1 MFLRLEPSRKEATMT
16 NKNFTMWRTILIA
29 GILIG
34 LAGIVGEMIWNA
46 DNGQHQR
53 VELIGMATSTKITID
68 EAVEKALENIVG
80 QVIVAELEKRGGKT
94 IWNVEI
100 LTTEEAIVAISVD
113 AVSGSVLMSEEKAAG
128 KRLVHDKTS

>member
-1 MFLRLEPSRKEATMT
+1 MT
-16 NKNFTMWRTILIA
+16 NKTFTMWRTILIA
-29 GILIG
+29 GIVIG

-46 DNGQHQR
+46 DNGQLKR

-80 QVIVAELEKRGGKT
+80 QVIVAELEKRGGMT

-100 LTTEEAIVAISVD
+100 LTTEEAIVAISID
-113 AVSGSVLMSEEKAAG
+113 AVSGSVLISEEKAVG

>member
-1 MFLRLEPSRKEATMT
+1 MT
-16 NKNFTMWRTILIA
+16 NKNFTMWRTILIV
-29 GILIG
+29 GMVIG
-34 LAGIVGEMIWNA
+34 LAGIIGEMIWNA
-46 DNGQHQR
+46 DNGQLKR
-53 VELIGMATSTKITID
+53 VELIGMATSTRITID

-100 LTTEEAIVAISVD
+100 LTTEEAIVAVSVD

-128 KRLVHDKTS
+128 KRPVQDKTS

>member
-1 MFLRLEPSRKEATMT
+1 MFLRLEPSRKEVTMT

-29 GILIG
+29 GIVIG

-46 DNGQHQR
+46 DNGQLKR

-113 AVSGSVLMSEEKAAG
+113 AVSGSVLMSEEKAVG
-128 KRLVHDKTS
+128 KRPVQDKTS

>member
-1 MFLRLEPSRKEATMT
+1 MFLRLEPSGKEATMT
-16 NKNFTMWRTILIA
+16 NKNVTRWRTILIA

-46 DNGQHQR
+46 DNGQLKR

-113 AVSGSVLMSEEKAAG
+113 AVSGSVLMSEEKAVG